1 MFDVGAP
8 ELLVLVVI
16 AVILFGPEKL
26 PEFARK
32 AARVIKYVR
41 SMAGNAQEQLSKELG
56 PEFSDLDVRDL
67 NPKTFI
73 QKHLMDDVDPIV
85 ADVKKEITDSTAAGR
100 TAAADVTAADGGR
113 PRRSARTNGSSVNG
127 DGQRNPGGPG
137 ADARST
143 PTRRERHA
151 AAASATGRGQAQ
163 LTADQPAPPAGEPLR
178 DRGQRRARRR
188 VGVAGGDRY
197 AVVAARRAASD
208 PAAPDR
214 AAAPGSPAG
223 CSGWRPRSRRR
234 RSRRPPSGGC

>member
-41 SMAGNAQEQLSKELG
+41 TMAGNAQEQLSKELG

-85 ADVKKEITDSTAAGR
+85 ADVKKEITESTAVGR
-100 TAAADVTAADGGR
+100 TAAADVTAAMEDAKA
-113 PRRSARTNGSSVNG
+113 SARTNGSSANG
-127 DGQRNPGGPG
+127 AGQRNLGGPG
-137 ADARST
+137 AD
-143 PTRRERHA
+143 P
-151 AAASATGRGQAQ
+151 
-163 LTADQPAPPAGEPLR
+163 
-178 DRGQRRARRR
+178 
-188 VGVAGGDRY
+188 V
-197 AVVAARRAASD
+197 
-208 PAAPDR
+208 
-214 AAAPGSPAG
+214 
-223 CSGWRPRSRRR
+223 RPRRDLSVTQR
-234 RSRRPPSGGC
+234 

>member
-41 SMAGNAQEQLSKELG
+41 SMAGNAQEQLQKELG

-85 ADVKKEITDSTAAGR
+85 ADVKKEITESTAAGR
-100 TAAADVTAADGGR
+100 TAAADVTAAMEDAK
-113 PRRSARTNGSSVNG
+113 SSVRTNGSSVSGTVNG
-127 DGQRNPGGPG
+127 AAVARVLTPFDP
-137 ADARST
+137 DAT
-143 PTRRERHA
+143 
-151 AAASATGRGQAQ
+151 
-163 LTADQPAPPAGEPLR
+163 
-178 DRGQRRARRR
+178 
-188 VGVAGGDRY
+188 
-197 AVVAARRAASD
+197 
-208 PAAPDR
+208 
-214 AAAPGSPAG
+214 
-223 CSGWRPRSRRR
+223 
-234 RSRRPPSGGC
+234 

>member
-41 SMAGNAQEQLSKELG
+41 TMAGSAQEQLSKELG

-85 ADVKKEITDSTAAGR
+85 ADVKKEIAESTAAGR
-100 TAAADVTAADGGR
+100 TAASDVTAAMEDAKS
-113 PRRSARTNGSSVNG
+113 SARTNGHQAAMNGASVARVLTPF
-127 DGQRNPGGPG
+127 DP
-137 ADARST
+137 DAT
-143 PTRRERHA
+143 
-151 AAASATGRGQAQ
+151 
-163 LTADQPAPPAGEPLR
+163 
-178 DRGQRRARRR
+178 
-188 VGVAGGDRY
+188 
-197 AVVAARRAASD
+197 
-208 PAAPDR
+208 
-214 AAAPGSPAG
+214 
-223 CSGWRPRSRRR
+223 
-234 RSRRPPSGGC
+234 

>member
-41 SMAGNAQEQLSKELG
+41 TMAGSAQEQLSKELG

-85 ADVKKEITDSTAAGR
+85 ADVKKEITESTAAGR
-100 TAAADVTAADGGR
+100 TAAADVTAAMEDAK
-113 PRRSARTNGSSVNG
+113 SSVRTNGSSVNG
-127 DGQRNPGGPG
+127 AVNGTTVARVLTPFDP
-137 ADARST
+137 DAT
-143 PTRRERHA
+143 
-151 AAASATGRGQAQ
+151 
-163 LTADQPAPPAGEPLR
+163 
-178 DRGQRRARRR
+178 
-188 VGVAGGDRY
+188 
-197 AVVAARRAASD
+197 
-208 PAAPDR
+208 
-214 AAAPGSPAG
+214 
-223 CSGWRPRSRRR
+223 
-234 RSRRPPSGGC
+234 

>member
-41 SMAGNAQEQLSKELG
+41 TMAGSAQEQLSKELG

-85 ADVKKEITDSTAAGR
+85 ADVKKEITESTAAGR
-100 TAAADVTAADGGR
+100 TAAADVTAAMEDAKA
-113 PRRSARTNGSSVNG
+113 SARTNGHQAAMNGASVARVLTPF
-127 DGQRNPGGPG
+127 DP
-137 ADARST
+137 DAT
-143 PTRRERHA
+143 
-151 AAASATGRGQAQ
+151 
-163 LTADQPAPPAGEPLR
+163 
-178 DRGQRRARRR
+178 
-188 VGVAGGDRY
+188 
-197 AVVAARRAASD
+197 
-208 PAAPDR
+208 
-214 AAAPGSPAG
+214 
-223 CSGWRPRSRRR
+223 
-234 RSRRPPSGGC
+234 

>member
-67 NPKTFI
+67 NPKAFI

-85 ADVKKEITDSTAAGR
+85 ADVKKEITESTAAGR
-100 TAAADVTAADGGR
+100 TAAADVTAAMEDAKA
-113 PRRSARTNGSSVNG
+113 SARTNGSSVNAAV
-127 DGQRNPGGPG
+127 NG
-137 ADARST
+137 ATVTRVLTPFDTDAT
-143 PTRRERHA
+143 
-151 AAASATGRGQAQ
+151 
-163 LTADQPAPPAGEPLR
+163 
-178 DRGQRRARRR
+178 
-188 VGVAGGDRY
+188 
-197 AVVAARRAASD
+197 
-208 PAAPDR
+208 
-214 AAAPGSPAG
+214 
-223 CSGWRPRSRRR
+223 
-234 RSRRPPSGGC
+234 